1 MPENTSGQNICLS
14 GWKNSLKLSSIFNIK
29 DDDSVNVQVH
39 LYFNLRKNG
48 YYLQTFPW

>member
-1 MPENTSGQNICLS
+1 MPENESGQNICLS

-29 DDDSVNVQVH
+29 DDDSVNVQVN
-39 LYFNLRKNG
+39 LYFNLCKNG